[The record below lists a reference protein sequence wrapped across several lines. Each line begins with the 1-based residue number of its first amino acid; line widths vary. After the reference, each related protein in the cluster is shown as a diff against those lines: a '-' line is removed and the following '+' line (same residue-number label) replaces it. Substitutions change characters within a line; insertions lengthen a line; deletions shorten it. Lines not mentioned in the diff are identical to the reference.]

1 MRFCPTAGGRVV
13 AVSQRQSLKSRRW
26 GSLPLHDK
34 RRSYCTPG
42 KCTRGERGTCIG
54 SLTSPEPAQVVGAR
68 SLAGA
73 AAYLSPASRFRLLQR
88 LPSISPGAQL
98 RN

>member
-13 AVSQRQSLKSRRW
+13 AVSQRQSLKSRRS
-26 GSLPLHDK
+26 GSPPLHDK

-42 KCTRGERGTCIG
+42 KCTGGKRGTCIG
-54 SLTSPEPAQVVGAR
+54 CLTSPEPAQVVGGQSR
-68 SLAGA
+68 EGA

-88 LPSISPGAQL
+88 LPSISPGARL
-98 RN
+98 HN